1 MKKSIMMAMITGA
14 IALSFIL
21 TSGTLQGVSAAEKK
35 MRIRIP
41 QCVCDN
47 TDATVRITLGRVD
60 GIKSVDSNPAG
71 QSATIVFDDTKTSFD
86 QIRDL
91 LRRESVTVLG
101 KPEYLN

>member
-1 MKKSIMMAMITGA
+1 MRKKIIITASILVTLVLAFGA
-14 IALSFIL
+14 F
-21 TSGTLQGVSAAEKK
+21 QGVSAAEKK

-47 TDATVRITLGRVD
+47 TDSTVRITLGRVQ
-60 GIKSVDSNPAG
+60 GIKSVDSNPAS
-71 QSATIVFDDTKTSFD
+71 QSATIVFDDTKTSFE
-86 QIRDL
+86 QIRDI